1 MFSQKILHASEKKEN
16 SHQAKRNNRCF
27 NEITVKQPGN

>member
-16 SHQAKRNNRCF
+16 SHQAKEIMPSL
-27 NEITVKQPGN
+27 NEIAKKSQ